1 MAYEV
6 RFHLQRGKN
15 YRYWQVKEK
24 DKGKVWYVNP
34 ENVQLFMSDCTLVNK
49 LNKAKKVHA
58 SGKKD
63 VSGWISCKHLELH
76 PPETYP
82 MSYLEQLFY
91 NPIKDPHW
99 RRAGDDM
106 EMAWDEH
113 SCGSLVTRNNQVYL
127 LEETCCLWEPEEQA
141 V

>member
-15 YRYWQVKEK
+15 YRCWQVKEK
-24 DKGKVWYVNP
+24 DKVWYVNP
-34 ENVQLFMSDCTLVNK
+34 KNVQLLMLDCTLVNK

-63 VSGWISCKHLELH
+63 VSGWICCEHLELH

-82 MSYLEQLFY
+82 ISYLGQLFY

-99 RRAGDDM
+99 RRSGDDM

-113 SCGSLVTRNNQVYL
+113 QFDALVTRSNQVYL
-127 LEETCCLWEPEEQA
+127 LEMCCPWDLEEQA